1 MVSMCERF
9 FQTGMRVLRE
19 NGDGDG
25 DGEVNSRSNRTVR
38 IGGVEVGPF
47 RQGGLSHNSIPNICN
62 DDMSLHL
69 MLSLPLQD
77 KLKSNCLFIYI
88 F

>member
-1 MVSMCERF
+1 
-9 FQTGMRVLRE
+9 MRVLRK
-19 NGDGDG
+19 NGDS
-25 DGEVNSRSNRTVR
+25 EVKRASNRTVR
-38 IGGVEVGPF
+38 IGGVAVAPF
-47 RQGGLSHNSIPNICN
+47 KQGGLSHNLIPNICN

-77 KLKSNCLFIYI
+77 KQKINRLFIYI